1 MLGWQ
6 LKAAGRMQAQ
16 VLVSHSVET
25 IQMETIELD
34 DPGPGEVLVRHHVTA
49 MSPGTERAALLGLPN
64 TPASVWPR
72 NMGYSAVGEVV
83 AAGPGVDLAPGTRV
97 LTKGRHG
104 TADLAPV
111 HDVFSVDDDV
121 VDQEA
126 AFHTLLRI
134 TMQAV
139 RKARVELGETV
150 LVIGGGLDRANGR
163 AVGLRG
169 GCRARAGGRS
179 GSLAAGHGGSRA
191 VARVHGSGPPRKNAP
206 PWLSV
211 TRAGRR
217 W

>member
-169 GCRARAGGRS
+169 GCRVACWWPIWIP
-179 GSLAAGHGGSRA
+179 HGGPWRKPC
-191 VARVHGSGPPRKNAP
+191 RGSSPWIQPPRKNAP